1 MYYLR
6 RYLRKQP
13 FQEQYLYFKYKSNM
27 YQAVQ
32 LLVMI
37 VVLFIYFKVVE
48 ATWLTCI

>member
-1 MYYLR
+1 
-6 RYLRKQP
+6 
-13 FQEQYLYFKYKSNM
+13 M

-48 ATWLTCI
+48 ATWLTCIRAVRGWLIDMTVLDL